1 MDEESDAGDIVII
14 LPEIVRNF
22 SEVKITEEADEF
34 FFNILTKWYEQQLHE
49 IYVKNETITL
59 TVDCKMNQND

>member
-1 MDEESDAGDIVII
+1 MDEEIDASDIVII

-34 FFNILTKWYEQQLHE
+34 FLNILSKWYEKKLHE
-49 IYVKNETITL
+49 IYVKNENITL
-59 TVDCKMNQND
+59 TVDRKMNQND